1 MNNIFENL
9 VKNLD
14 EFKNTKN
21 PEDRLFYINSVE
33 DIISMGKRFYAL
45 KPNEE
50 LKQSI
55 DETIEMLGN
64 YKLYPKL

>member
-1 MNNIFENL
+1 MNNTFENL
-9 VKNLD
+9 AKNLD
-14 EFKNTKN
+14 ELKNSEE